1 MVEVFQSLGVVY
13 CLFITFPLLTCTLS
27 VVNKHA
33 APAPIDERVS
43 QLLSQMSLSDKASQ
57 LVSAHSASPTTIY
70 GIVDYED
77 VTSSCSNNI
86 TCRIL
91 LRNKFQKIQMNASSN
106 SLNIPVSFRIE
117 SLHSS
122 GPGGTIFPSPI
133 LLGSTWNKTLMNK
146 IGETIAFES
155 RMFGIDL
162 GYSPVLQILS
172 DPRFGRYTESYGGDP
187 LLVSL
192 LGYYMSLG
200 LNGNRKNMSDY
211 IDEYHISNEA
221 KHFICYARGGKDGL
235 PCDISERTLREVYL
249 RYVFFVFFF
258 DSISIRYWFFC
269 HCFCSFFVCLFSSKH
284 GARI

>member
-1 MVEVFQSLGVVY
+1 M
-13 CLFITFPLLTCTLS
+13 
-27 VVNKHA
+27 HA
-33 APAPIDERVS
+33 TPAPIDERVS
-43 QLLSQMSLSDKASQ
+43 ALLSKMSLTDKANQ
-57 LVSAHSASPTTIY
+57 LVSAHAADPTTIY

-77 VTSSCSNNI
+77 VTNTCNNNI

-91 LRNKFQKIQMNASSN
+91 TRNEFQRVQMNVSSN
-106 SLNIPVSFRIE
+106 PFNIPVSFRIE

-133 LLGSTWNKTLMNK
+133 LLGSTWNKTLMYK
-146 IGETIAFES
+146 IGEIIGYEA

-162 GYSPVLQILS
+162 GYSPVLQILT

-187 LLVSL
+187 YLVSI

-200 LNGNRKNMSDY
+200 LNGNTKNMSDY
-211 IDEYHISNEA
+211 IDENHISNEA

-249 RYVFFVFFF
+249 R
-258 DSISIRYWFFC
+258 
-269 HCFCSFFVCLFSSKH
+269 
-284 GARI
+284 